1 MAQIFRRQSR
11 VVLSLLAGAL
21 LSFAASRAVAQ
32 DNQDTIEGVRVQL
45 GITGGY
51 HWFAHNLELGTPDD
65 PNSSSPKSAPAFGI
79 RAGLMLNPMFV
90 IEGEALLMPT
100 SDNHGGQSVLISAE
114 RIHLRFNIAPGAIA
128 HGVVTPFILAGFGAS
143 SVLSSNPPG
152 NNDLFIHKGDTDA
165 GPYAG
170 AGVMFALNRLLH
182 LRIDGRVLAAPNIKN
197 DGFSPD
203 YELTAGFG
211 VTLGG
216 HAPPPP
222 PAPLALIKDTDG
234 DGIPDTEDNC
244 PNEAG
249 PRENKGCPR
258 RTDTDGDGV
267 VNRKDKCPDKA
278 GPPERDGCPEE
289 DKDNDGIVDSKDK
302 CPDDPEDKDGFE
314 DEDGCPD
321 PDNDKDGILDKDDKC
336 PNVGRRP
343 RTATRTRRRLPRT
356 KVPAQV
362 KQFSGVVKGINF
374 RRNSADIKATSF
386 PLLKQAVI
394 VFKQYP
400 ALRVEISGHTSNE
413 GKREFNMK
421 LSRKR
426 AEAVKDYLVSAGVDE
441 KRIGTVGYGPDK
453 PIADNDTKDGQEKNR
468 RIEFRLLS
476 AKEEIKNEPEPE
488 DINPSPDRRHRKG
501 TKANGDKATKADK
514 AATKADKAAANADKA
529 AANADK
535 AAAKADKA
543 TAKAGDAANA
553 KPKATKKKKKASAPD
568 DEPMP
573 K

>member
-1 MAQIFRRQSR
+1 MAQIFRGGSR
-11 VVLSLLAGAL
+11 VVLALLVGAF
-21 LSFAASRAVAQ
+21 LSFAASRAMAQ
-32 DNQDTIEGVRVQL
+32 DNQDTSQDTTEGVKVQL

-51 HWFAHNLELGTPDD
+51 HWFAHNLELGVPDNPD
-65 PNSSSPKSAPAFGI
+65 AASPKSSPAFGI
-79 RAGLMLNPMFV
+79 RVGVMLNPMFV

-100 SDNHGGQSVLISAE
+100 HDNKANASVLISAE

-128 HGVVTPFILAGFGAS
+128 HGVVTPFILAGVGAS
-143 SVLSSNPPG
+143 TVLSSKAG
-152 NNDLFIHKGDTDA
+152 SSALAIQSGDTDA
-165 GPYAG
+165 NFYAG
-170 AGVMFALNRLLH
+170 AGVMFALNKLLH
-182 LRIDGRVLAAPNIKN
+182 LRIDGRVLAAPNTTK

-222 PAPLALIKDTDG
+222 PAPVALVKDTDG
-234 DGIPDTEDNC
+234 DGIPDSEDNC

-249 PRENKGCPR
+249 PRENKGCPD
-258 RTDTDGDGV
+258 TDTDGDGI

-314 DEDGCPD
+314 DADGCPD

-336 PNVGRRP
+336 PNEP
-343 RTATRTRRRLPRT
+343 ET
-356 KVPAQV
+356 KNGYQDEDGCPDEVPAQV

-394 VFKQYP
+394 VFKSYP

-426 AEAVKDYLVSAGVDE
+426 AEAVKDYLVSAGIDE

-476 AKEEIKNEPEPE
+476 AKEEIKNEPEPG
-488 DINPSPDRRHRKG
+488 DINPSPERKHGKG
-501 TKANGDKATKADK
+501 TKAKGDKATK
-514 AATKADKAAANADKA
+514 ADKA

-543 TAKAGDAANA
+543 AANADKASAKADKAAAKAGDAAA
-553 KPKATKKKKKASAPD
+553 KKPKTPKKKKASAPD

>member
-1 MAQIFRRQSR
+1 
-11 VVLSLLAGAL
+11 
-21 LSFAASRAVAQ
+21 
-32 DNQDTIEGVRVQL
+32 
-45 GITGGY
+45 
-51 HWFAHNLELGTPDD
+51 
-65 PNSSSPKSAPAFGI
+65 
-79 RAGLMLNPMFV
+79 MLNPMFV

-100 SDNHGGQSVLISAE
+100 HDNQADASVLISAE

-128 HGVVTPFILAGFGAS
+128 HGVVTPFILAGVGAS
-143 SVLSSNPPG
+143 TVLSSKRRQRRSSP
-152 NNDLFIHKGDTDA
+152 FRSGDTDA
-165 GPYAG
+165 NFYAG
-170 AGVMFALNRLLH
+170 AGVMFALTKLLH
-182 LRIDGRVLAAPNIKN
+182 LRLDGRVLAAPNTTK

-222 PAPLALIKDTDG
+222 PPLVALVKDTDG

-249 PRENKGCPR
+249 PRENKGCPDK
-258 RTDTDGDGV
+258 DTDGDGV

-314 DEDGCPD
+314 DADGCPD

-336 PNVGRRP
+336 PNEP
-343 RTATRTRRRLPRT
+343 ET
-356 KVPAQV
+356 KNGYQDEDGCPDEVPAQV

-394 VFKQYP
+394 VFKDYP

-426 AEAVKDYLVSAGVDE
+426 AEAVKDYLVSAGIDE

-453 PIADNDTKDGQEKNR
+453 PIADNDTKEGTEKNR

-476 AKEEIKNEPEPE
+476 TKEEVKTQPEPE
-488 DINPSPDRRHRKG
+488 DINPVARSQAPQG
-501 TKANGDKATKADK
+501 AKAKGDKAKRPPRPTSPPSRQAPSTADK
-514 AATKADKAAANADKA
+514 PADARRQEAEGHQEEEGIGSRRRADA
-529 AANADK
+529 EVTRRGAQVEIGTSVSTGVA
-535 AAAKADKA
+535 
-543 TAKAGDAANA
+543 
-553 KPKATKKKKKASAPD
+553 
-568 DEPMP
+568 
-573 K
+573 

>member
-11 VVLSLLAGAL
+11 VVPALMVGAF
-21 LSFAASRAVAQ
+21 LSFAASRAMAQ
-32 DNQDTIEGVRVQL
+32 DNQDPKEDTREGVRVQL

-51 HWFAHNLELGTPDD
+51 HWFAHNLELGVPDETGAA
-65 PNSSSPKSAPAFGI
+65 SPKSAPVFGL
-79 RAGLMLNPMFV
+79 RLGLMLNSMFV
-90 IEGEALLMPT
+90 IEGEALLIPT
-100 SDNHGGQSVLISAE
+100 HDNLADASVLISAE

-128 HGVVTPFILAGFGAS
+128 HGAVIPFILAGVGAS
-143 SVLSSNPPG
+143 TVLSSSGG
-152 NNDLFIHKGDTDA
+152 NGALAIQKGDTDA
-165 GPYAG
+165 NFYVGG
-170 AGVMFALNRLLH
+170 GVMFALNRLLH
-182 LRIDGRVLAAPNIKN
+182 LRLDGRVLAAPNTNN
-197 DGFSPD
+197 DGFSPE
-203 YELTAGFG
+203 YELTAGIG
-211 VTLGG
+211 ITLGG

-222 PAPLALIKDTDG
+222 PPVVALVKDTDG

-249 PRENKGCPR
+249 PRENKGCPD
-258 RTDTDGDGV
+258 TDTDGDGI

-289 DKDNDGIVDSKDK
+289 DKDKDGIVDSKDK

-314 DEDGCPD
+314 DADGCPD

-336 PNVGRRP
+336 PNEP
-343 RTATRTRRRLPRT
+343 ET
-356 KVPAQV
+356 KNGYQDEDGCPDEVPAQV

-386 PLLKQAVI
+386 PLLKGAVI
-394 VFKQYP
+394 VFKSYP

-426 AEAVKDYLVSAGVDE
+426 AEAVKDYLVSAGIDE

-476 AKEEIKNEPEPE
+476 SKEEIKNQLEPE
-488 DINPSPDRRHRKG
+488 DINPSPERKH
-501 TKANGDKATKADK
+501 AKATKAKGD
-514 AATKADKAAANADKA
+514 KADKPAD
-529 AANADK
+529 
-535 AAAKADKA
+535 AAAK
-543 TAKAGDAANA
+543 
-553 KPKATKKKKKASAPD
+553 KPKAPKKKKKASAPD

>member
-1 MAQIFRRQSR
+1 MAQIFRRDSR
-11 VVLSLLAGAL
+11 VVLALMVGAF

-32 DNQDTIEGVRVQL
+32 DNQDTSEGVRVQL

-51 HWFAHNLELGTPDD
+51 HWFAKDLELGTPDD

-100 SDNHGGQSVLISAE
+100 SDNHAGQNVLISAE

-128 HGVVTPFILAGFGAS
+128 HGVVTPFILAGVGAS
-143 SVLSSNPPG
+143 TVLSSSPPG
-152 NNDLFIHKGDTDA
+152 DNPLYIHKGDTDA
-165 GPYAG
+165 NFYAG

-182 LRIDGRVLAAPNIKN
+182 LRLDGRVLAAPNNTK

-222 PAPLALIKDTDG
+222 PAPVALVKDTDG

-249 PRENKGCPR
+249 PRENKGCPD
-258 RTDTDGDGV
+258 TDTDGDGV

-314 DEDGCPD
+314 DADGCPD

-336 PNVGRRP
+336 PNEP
-343 RTATRTRRRLPRT
+343 ET
-356 KVPAQV
+356 KNGYQDEDGCPDEVPAQV

-394 VFKQYP
+394 VFKDYP

-426 AEAVKDYLVSAGVDE
+426 AEAVKDYLVSAGIDE

-453 PIADNDTKDGQEKNR
+453 PIADNDTKEGTEKNR

-476 AKEEIKNEPEPE
+476 TKEEVKTQPEPG
-488 DINPSPDRRHRKG
+488 DINPSPDRKHPKG
-501 TKANGDKATKADK
+501 EKPAKAKGAKTEKP
-514 AATKADKAAANADKA
+514 
-529 AANADK
+529 
-535 AAAKADKA
+535 AKADKA
-543 TAKAGDAANA
+543 STTDKPADAADK
-553 KPKATKKKKKASAPD
+553 KPKAVKKSKKASAPD